1 MRTIAAVAAGLV
13 VTILVA
19 TSVTLAVLQYQART
33 NNQQVNLRNG
43 VTLSQDSAIVQAAA
57 KARPAVVS
65 IVTQRQPAIVDG
77 SGYLA
82 RIDGGTSGGPLL
94 NVGSQVVGI
103 AMESPAATA
112 GFGLNVAD
120 IQDDVQ
126 QILSST
132 GQVTVASIGATT
144 SDVSPESA
152 ALNGVPEG
160 TQLVVLY
167 QGGPAA
173 TAGLR

>member
-65 IVTQRQPAIVDG
+65 IVTQRQPTIVAG

-82 RIDGGTSGGPLL
+82 ASH
-94 NVGSQVVGI
+94 GSLVPNTDVI
-103 AMESPAATA
+103 AR
-112 GFGLNVAD
+112 
-120 IQDDVQ
+120 
-126 QILSST
+126 
-132 GQVTVASIGATT
+132 AS
-144 SDVSPESA
+144 
-152 ALNGVPEG
+152 
-160 TQLVVLY
+160 
-167 QGGPAA
+167 
-173 TAGLR
+173 